1 MMELTSIH
9 AESVA
14 ALPTLKPGQTGD
26 DVTYLQNRLNLV
38 GSALKIDG
46 IFGSGTEAAVK
57 KFQKENKL
65 KADGIVG
72 QKTWSILLQMTTAP
86 LDNPDGSFPILK
98 AGNTGNSVRDLQ
110 TRLNNIEANLV
121 VDGVFGPKTVA
132 AVKQFQSKFGLVA
145 DGIVGPKTWREILKQ
160 EFLYID

>member
-1 MMELTSIH
+1 MQSLSIPSEAAH
-9 AESVA
+9 
-14 ALPTLKPGQTGD
+14 ALPKLQLGKTGD
-26 DVTYLQNRLNLV
+26 DVTYLQSRLNIV

-57 KFQKENKL
+57 RFQKDNNL
-65 KADGIVG
+65 TIDGIVG
-72 QKTWSILLQMTTAP
+72 PKTWSILLQMTTAP

-98 AGNTGNSVRDLQ
+98 AGNTGDSVRELQ
-110 TRLNNIEANLV
+110 TRLNNIEANLGI
-121 VDGVFGPKTVA
+121 DGVFGPKTVA

>member
-1 MMELTSIH
+1 
-9 AESVA
+9 
-14 ALPTLKPGQTGD
+14 
-26 DVTYLQNRLNLV
+26 
-38 GSALKIDG
+38 
-46 IFGSGTEAAVK
+46 
-57 KFQKENKL
+57 
-65 KADGIVG
+65 
-72 QKTWSILLQMTTAP
+72 MTTAP

-110 TRLNNIEANLV
+110 TRLNNIEANLG